1 MCSKRIYFIV
11 TLLMFVI
18 YNVCVGKEY
27 TGTVVPIVTET
38 MSSGS
43 DAYFYGTVEK
53 VALVGSIIKPQITDM
68 EGNVVKEGTVVM
80 QQGTKYWKAIVK
92 GNKALLAASKQNL
105 RTATQNYERYKK
117 LSPIGATS
125 AQEFERYQKKYY
137 DALGEYEQS
146 KGTLAFNQRMLDT
159 RTQFAPFE
167 GIVTKVLYIMG
178 RASGNPQ
185 TVELTQLNPIGIMVK
200 MSREEAN
207 KINSNTPV
215 TVFQTNS
222 EVEQGVFNGQSILCE
237 EGIIFITENY
247 PETLNNNNLNNNS
260 ISEVRNCYSVDYFYI
275 DNIVDKTLGV
285 PVKSLKE
292 DNGDYYVWKAKNRK
306 FLDPGKGLDLTFE
319 IEKIKVVP
327 GNLQRLHAGFT
338 YIRSLKDSGNLKE
351 GDVVLTADSK
361 GLKNG
366 DRVDFLPERYVLMP
380 NETVKVTI
388 GK

>member
-1 MCSKRIYFIV
+1 MCSKRNIFFVI
-11 TLLMFVI
+11 LLMFVVD
-18 YNVCVGKEY
+18 NVWAGKKY
-27 TGTVVPIVTET
+27 IGTVVPIVVET
-38 MSSGS
+38 MSSGT

-68 EGNVVKEGTVVM
+68 EGNVVEEGTVVM
-80 QQGTKYWKAIVK
+80 QQGTKYWKAIVE
-92 GNKALLAASKQNL
+92 GNKASLAASEQNL

-125 AQEFERYQKKYY
+125 AQEFEEYQKKYY
-137 DALGEYEQS
+137 DALGECEQS
-146 KGTLAFNQRMLDT
+146 KGTLAFNLRMLDT

-185 TVELTQLNPIGIMVK
+185 TVELTQLNPIGIKVK

-215 TVFQTNS
+215 TVFQANS
-222 EVEQGVFNGQSILCE
+222 DVEQGVFNGRSILCE

-247 PETLNNNNLNNNS
+247 PETLNNNNLKNNS
-260 ISEVRNCYSVDYFYI
+260 VSEVRDCYSVDYFYI
-275 DNIVDKTLGV
+275 NNTVDKTLGV
-285 PVKSLKE
+285 PVKALKE

-306 FLDPGKGLDLTFE
+306 FLDPGKGLDPVFKA
-319 IEKIKVVP
+319 EKIHVVP

-338 YIRSLKDSGNLKE
+338 YVRSLKDPSSLKE
-351 GDVVLTADSK
+351 GDVVLTANPKD
-361 GLKNG
+361 LING
-366 DRVDFLPERYVLMP
+366 DSVDFLPERYVLMP
-380 NETVKVTI
+380 NETVKVII
-388 GK
+388 GR